1 MQKLPPF
8 AARAEQTIA
17 LMDAAVKA
25 NESDAFRTGF
35 LVELP
40 AEGEL
45 FVTGDLHG
53 NGGNLRRIIEL
64 ADLSRFSRR
73 HLVLQELVHETETAA
88 EVCNSYRLVE
98 MAARLKVTFPGQ
110 VHLLLGNHEFSEIL
124 DLEIGKHGRE
134 LNSAFQEG
142 VRTAYGP
149 RSGDVQSAYR
159 RFWRSCPL
167 AVRTG
172 NRLLVCHSS
181 PRMEKAPE
189 LDLNYLR
196 TATSEQVFQRKSPIF
211 ALLWGRDYR
220 PGAADEFARRMD
232 ADLLLVGH
240 TACKQGMHAPNGRH
254 VILDC
259 KDMEACYALLP
270 LDRPLTHQ
278 EVLAATRR
286 LYPSAPEAE
295 RGMTNGE

>member
-8 AARAEQTIA
+8 ASRAEQTIA

-53 NGGNLRRIIEL
+53 NSGNLRRIIEL
-64 ADLSRFSRR
+64 ADLAQFAHR
-73 HLVLQELVHETETAA
+73 HLVLQELVHETETEN

-134 LNSAFQEG
+134 LNSAFEEG
-142 VRTAYGP
+142 VYTAYGP
-149 RSGDVQSAYR
+149 HCEEVQAAYR

-167 AVRTG
+167 ALRTG
-172 NRLLVCHSS
+172 NRLFVCHSS
-181 PRMEKAPE
+181 PRMEKATE
-189 LDLNYLR
+189 LDLVYLR
-196 TATSEQVFQRKSPIF
+196 HAKPEQVFQRKSPVF

-220 PGAADEFARRMD
+220 PWAADDFARRMD
-232 ADLLLVGH
+232 SDLLLVGH
-240 TACKQGMHAPNGRH
+240 TACKQGMHAPNSRH
-254 VILDC
+254 IILDC
-259 KDMEACYALLP
+259 KDLEACYALLP
-270 LDRPLTHQ
+270 LDHPLTQQ

-286 LYPSAPEAE
+286 LYPLSPEPE
-295 RGMTNGE
+295 DSPDGE